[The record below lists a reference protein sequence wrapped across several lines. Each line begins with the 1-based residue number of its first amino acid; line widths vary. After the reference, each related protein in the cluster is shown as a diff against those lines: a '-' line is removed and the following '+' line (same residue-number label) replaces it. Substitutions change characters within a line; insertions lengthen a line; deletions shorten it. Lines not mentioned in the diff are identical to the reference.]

1 MTAKTETV
9 LDHGAVVEI
18 PLNKLKKSPRNVRKV
33 PHTPGEIESRAASI
47 AAKGVLQPLVVE
59 PERDE
64 AGEPTG
70 FYLVTIGEGRR
81 LAQALRAS
89 RKEIRKTE
97 PVRCVIDT
105 LNDAAEISLDENVS
119 RTDMHPADQFEAFRD
134 LGMRKGWGPEE
145 IGARFGVSAH
155 IVKQRLRLGAVSP
168 RLLAIYREDGLTLD
182 QLMAFGVTEDH
193 ARQEQV
199 FEQLSFNRSPPLIR
213 RAMTEAKVHAD
224 DRRVVFVGVEAYAEA
239 GGPILRDLFTEDRG
253 GWLEDVALLDRLVLE
268 KLVGLATELRETEGW
283 KWAQA
288 HLDYPSRHGC
298 LRVYPHRVERTPAD
312 EARIA
317 ELSAAYDALTE
328 QWAEVEDLPE
338 DVEARFSEIDA
349 ELQAFGDGYG
359 FDPEE
364 IARGGVLLILGHDGQ
379 TRIERGWVRPED
391 VPAPVEAEEP
401 EDGGDDAA
409 AARDGDGDG
418 GGVEDEEA
426 EDALAPLS
434 DKLIADLTAHRT
446 AGLRDALAE
455 NPDVALLCL
464 VHALALRTFHGAVP
478 ASCID
483 VRCGSVGLGQYA
495 PGIEDA
501 PASRAVEAR
510 HETWARQLPEDPAEL
525 WGFVVELDGDSRAA
539 LMAHCVALSVNA
551 VRSWE
556 RRPLALAHADAV
568 AEAVGLDMTGYW
580 APTAAGY
587 FSRVTKVRIGEAV
600 TEAVSGEAAERIAG
614 LKKADMA
621 QAAQELV
628 ARTGW
633 LPALLRTASAAAT
646 PPEGA
651 SGAESQH
658 EPSAHVMAAE

>member
-1 MTAKTETV
+1 MTAKFETV

-18 PLNKLKKSPRNVRKV
+18 PLNKLKKSPKNVRKV
-33 PHTPGEIESRAASI
+33 PHSPGEIEARAASI

-70 FYLVTIGEGRR
+70 CYLVTIGEGRR
-81 LAQALRAS
+81 LAQCLRAS
-89 RKEIRKTE
+89 RKHIRKTE

-105 LNDAAEISLDENVS
+105 LNDPSEISLDENVS

-134 LGMRKGWGPEE
+134 LGERKGWGPEE
-145 IGARFGVSAH
+145 IGARFGVSPN
-155 IVKQRLRLGAVSP
+155 VVRQRLRLGAVSP
-168 RLLAIYREDGLTLD
+168 RLLDIYREDGLTLD

-193 ARQEQV
+193 DRQQQV
-199 FEQLSFNRSPPLIR
+199 YEQLSFNRSPALIR

-224 DRRVVFVGVEAYAEA
+224 DRRVTFVGIEAYAEA
-239 GGPILRDLFTEDRG
+239 GGPVLRDLFTEDRG

-288 HLDYPSRHGC
+288 HLDYPSAHGC
-298 LRVYPHRVERTPAD
+298 LRVYPHRIERTPED

-317 ELSAAYDALTE
+317 ELSATYDALTE

-338 DVEARFSEIDA
+338 DVEARFGEIDA

-364 IARGGVLLILGHDGQ
+364 VARGGVLVILGHDGQ
-379 TRIERGWVRPED
+379 ARVERGWVRPED
-391 VPAPVEAEEP
+391 VPAPEP
-401 EDGGDDAA
+401 AAALEDGGSDGAA
-409 AARDGDGDG
+409 VPEDEDG
-418 GGVEDEEA
+418 GADEEEA
-426 EDALAPLS
+426 EDAQAPLS

-464 VHALALRTFHGAVP
+464 VHALVLRTFHGAVP
-478 ASCID
+478 ASCVD

-501 PASRAVEAR
+501 PASRATEAR
-510 HETWARQLPEDPAEL
+510 HEAWTRQVPEEPGEVWA
-525 WGFVVELDGDSRAA
+525 FVVELDGDSRAA

-556 RRPLALAHADAV
+556 RGPLALAHADAV
-568 AEAVGLDMTGYW
+568 AQDIGLDMTGYW
-580 APTAAGY
+580 TPTAASY
-587 FSRVTKVRIGEAV
+587 FGRVTKARIGEAV
-600 TEAVSGEAAERIAG
+600 AEAVSPQAAERIAG
-614 LKKADMA
+614 LKKPDMA
-621 QAAQELV
+621 QEAQALI
-628 ARTGW
+628 AGSNW
-633 LPALLRTASAAAT
+633 LPALLRTA
-646 PPEGA
+646 
-651 SGAESQH
+651 GAEP
-658 EPSAHVMAAE
+658 EPAGAAGDLALLEDIDAHAMAAE